1 MRIAAAAFVPPQVL
15 DPSAAVEEPAPTG
28 LPADE
33 GVAVE
38 LSANAVR
45 RADRLQ
51 DLDLDEHAL
60 DDDEEAQLE
69 RLRQQD
75 KDARR
80 QAALT
85 QAASGGLTRPGAR
98 HTELGPDGRRYLV
111 EEEVELGPTENL
123 SPERQLELAKRLR
136 TAGDGLALSAARL
149 EQQAERALGEQDDQ
163 RAEATPAN
171 DVTESAAG
179 RRALKAYRA
188 A

>member
-15 DPSAAVEEPAPTG
+15 DPSAQVEDAPLGVPA
-28 LPADE
+28 AKE

-45 RADRLQ
+45 RAERLAE
-51 DLDLDEHAL
+51 LGLDEHAL
-60 DDDEEAQLE
+60 DDDEEAELE

-75 KDARR
+75 EQVRR

-85 QAASGGLTRPGAR
+85 QAASRGLTRPGAQR
-98 HTELGPDGRRYLV
+98 TELGPDGQRYLV
-111 EEEVELGPTENL
+111 EEEVELGPTESL

-149 EQQAERALGEQDDQ
+149 EQQARQALDDADT
-163 RAEATPAN
+163 RPTGTEGADAAT
-171 DVTESAAG
+171 G
-179 RRALKAYRA
+179 RRAVKAYRA